1 MPKKI
6 RRSKRLWC
14 KPASHETHV
23 KSFELL
29 RLCLPWNALSSDV
42 QHPLVKPW
50 RPSCTWWPSL
60 QSSARSTAH
69 STRKGTHFS
78 KKQRTSE
85 YPSESN
91 CSRDHNH
98 YCLVLLSLSI
108 LPMLCGMP
116 PKHRDIQTV
125 QGFNYALYCI
135 VTKARIKYPFK
146 PLYVEYHLYVRFYN

>member
-1 MPKKI
+1 MTTWCNLIHTSCEIIQDIARQWTLQCVLLFGVLP
-6 RRSKRLWC
+6 SASCMCSLHSFHCYATPARLIC
-14 KPASHETHV
+14 V
-23 KSFELL
+23 
-29 RLCLPWNALSSDV
+29 SDV
-42 QHPLVKPW
+42 RLFDVEI
-50 RPSCTWWPSL
+50 
-60 QSSARSTAH
+60 
-69 STRKGTHFS
+69 
-78 KKQRTSE
+78 SE